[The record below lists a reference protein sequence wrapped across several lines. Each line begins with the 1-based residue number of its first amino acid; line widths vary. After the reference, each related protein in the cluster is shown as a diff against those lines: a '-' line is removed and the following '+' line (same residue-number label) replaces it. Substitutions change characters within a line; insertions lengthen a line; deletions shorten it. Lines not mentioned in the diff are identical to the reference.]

1 MRFEPNPPIP
11 DRSTERR
18 PERSLDCDRGVAAH
32 ETSED
37 RVGGLTSAASGSS
50 STSNT
55 SGSASSAEP
64 NGFRSSLSLFLGPLA
79 RLLDDP
85 EVTEICINEPGCAF
99 VERQSGWAQEQLPF
113 ASFDWCMGLAK
124 LVANF
129 TRQRISANEPLLSA
143 TLPGGERIQIV
154 LPPATLDRTVS
165 ITIRRPS
172 NALWTLEELDGLG
185 IFERTR
191 SVPSMEERDLDR
203 LSPDDRELTQ
213 LLAGRQFVAFL
224 RRAVQLRKNILLSGA
239 TGSGKTTVSK
249 ALILEVPADDR
260 LITIE
265 DVKELSLRNQ
275 PNHVRLFYSQ
285 GAQGQAEVTPGQL
298 LASAK
303 RQRPDRV
310 FVSELRTGE
319 EVYDYLVSV
328 NTGHP
333 GSITSVHADSA
344 EMAFVAL
351 AQLMKRSQAGQGMS
365 TREGVELAQ
374 MSVDIVV
381 QCGRERQS
389 ERQGEQEGGRS
400 RRIVREIWHDPGA
413 HHRRLA

>member
-1 MRFEPNPPIP
+1 MRFEPIPTPRDRAGTEGTTGAAAAPPAKAV
-11 DRSTERR
+11 
-18 PERSLDCDRGVAAH
+18 PEA
-32 ETSED
+32 
-37 RVGGLTSAASGSS
+37 
-50 STSNT
+50 
-55 SGSASSAEP
+55 P
-64 NGFRSSLSLFLGPLA
+64 SSLSLFLGPLG

-85 EVTEICINEPGCAF
+85 EVTEICINEPGTAF
-99 VERQSGWAQEQLPF
+99 VERQAGWAREELPF
-113 ASFDWCMGLAK
+113 ASYDWCMAIAK

-154 LPPATLDRTVS
+154 LPPATQERTVS
-165 ITIRRPS
+165 ITIRLPS
-172 NALWTLEELDGLG
+172 SALWTLDELDEMG
-185 IFERTR
+185 IFGPTR
-191 SVPSMEERDLDR
+191 SVPAVPAHQVQVEHLAPEDI
-203 LSPDDRELTQ
+203 ELTG
-213 LLAGRQFVAFL
+213 LLARRQFAAFL
-224 RRAVQLRKNILLSGA
+224 RRAVLLRKNILFSGA

-249 ALILEVPADDR
+249 ALILEVPPEDR

-310 FVSELRTGE
+310 FVSELRTGD

-374 MSVDIVV
+374 MSVDVVV
-381 QCGRERQS
+381 QCARDRNSAGSPRVVQ
-389 ERQGEQEGGRS
+389 
-400 RRIVREIWHDPGA
+400 EIWYAPGTK
-413 HHRRLA
+413 HRGLS

>member
-1 MRFEPNPPIP
+1 MGFEP
-11 DRSTERR
+11 SR
-18 PERSLDCDRGVAAH
+18 PSLDCEPSIATGGQQSARAQTPAA
-32 ETSED
+32 
-37 RVGGLTSAASGSS
+37 
-50 STSNT
+50 
-55 SGSASSAEP
+55 SAEP
-64 NGFRSSLSLFLGPLA
+64 PSSLALFLGPLGC
-79 RLLDDP
+79 LLDDP
-85 EVTEICINEPGCAF
+85 AVTEICINEPGTAF
-99 VERQSGWAQEQLPF
+99 VERQSGWTREELPF
-113 ASFDWCMGLAK
+113 ASFDWCMSIAK

-172 NALWTLEELDGLG
+172 NILWTLEELEKLH
-185 IFERTR
+185 IFEATR
-191 SVPSMEERDLDR
+191 SGAATQARQPELAT
-203 LSPDDRELTQ
+203 LSPEDQELMG
-213 LLAGRQFVAFL
+213 LLARAQFVPFL

-239 TGSGKTTVSK
+239 TGSGKTTVGK
-249 ALILEVPADDR
+249 ALILEVPPEDR

-275 PNHVRLFYSQ
+275 PNHVRLFYSH

-298 LASAK
+298 LAGAK

-351 AQLMKRSQAGQGMS
+351 AQLMRRGQAGHGMT

-381 QCGRERQS
+381 QCARVRRDGVL
-389 ERQGEQEGGRS
+389 
-400 RRIVREIWHDPGA
+400 RRIVREIWYDPGTKI
-413 HHRRLA
+413 RRLT

>member
-1 MRFEPNPPIP
+1 
-11 DRSTERR
+11 
-18 PERSLDCDRGVAAH
+18 V
-32 ETSED
+32 
-37 RVGGLTSAASGSS
+37 
-50 STSNT
+50 
-55 SGSASSAEP
+55 SAEP
-64 NGFRSSLSLFLGPLA
+64 PSSPSSLSLFLGPLS

-85 EVTEICINEPGCAF
+85 EVTEICINEPGVAF
-99 VERQSGWAQEQLPF
+99 VERQSGWVREELPF
-113 ASFDWCMGLAK
+113 ASFDWCMSIAK

-143 TLPGGERIQIV
+143 TLPGGERIQVV

-172 NALWTLEELDGLG
+172 NALWTLEDLESLR
-185 IFERTR
+185 IFEPTR
-191 SVPSMEERDLDR
+191 SVPATQARHPEPKN
-203 LSPDDRELTQ
+203 LSPEERELTG
-213 LLAGRQFVAFL
+213 LLARRQFVSFL

-239 TGSGKTTVSK
+239 TGSGKTTISK
-249 ALILEVPADDR
+249 ALILEVPSEDR

-285 GAQGQAEVTPGQL
+285 GAQGQAEVTTGQL

-374 MSVDIVV
+374 LSVDIVV
-381 QCGRERQS
+381 QCARDRQDGRQ
-389 ERQGEQEGGRS
+389 
-400 RRIVREIWHDPGA
+400 RRIVREIWYDPSTK
-413 HHRRLA
+413 HRGLA

>member
-1 MRFEPNPPIP
+1 MRFEPTPPL
-11 DRSTERR
+11 DRER
-18 PERSLDCDRGVAAH
+18 GTA
-32 ETSED
+32 TG
-37 RVGGLTSAASGSS
+37 GGLQANRPAPEAAS
-50 STSNT
+50 
-55 SGSASSAEP
+55 ALP
-64 NGFRSSLSLFLGPLA
+64 PSSLALFLGPLS

-85 EVTEICINEPGCAF
+85 EVTEICINEPGAAF
-99 VERQSGWAQEQLPF
+99 VERQSGWVREELPF
-113 ASFDWCMGLAK
+113 ATFDWCMSLAK

-143 TLPGGERIQIV
+143 TLPGGERIQVV
-154 LPPATLDRTVS
+154 LPPATLERTVS

-172 NALWTLEELDGLG
+172 SALWTLEDLESLR
-185 IFERTR
+185 IFEATR
-191 SVPSMEERDLDR
+191 SVPSNRVRQSDMEH
-203 LSPDDRELTQ
+203 LSQQDRELTG
-213 LLAGRQFVAFL
+213 LLARRQFVSFL

-249 ALILEVPADDR
+249 ALILEVPSEDR

-351 AQLMKRSQAGQGMS
+351 AQLMKRSPAGQGMS

-374 MSVDIVV
+374 LSVDIVV
-381 QCGRERQS
+381 QCARDRQDD
-389 ERQGEQEGGRS
+389 RQ
-400 RRIVREIWHDPGA
+400 RRIVREIWYDPGTKL
-413 HHRRLA
+413 RGLA

>member
-1 MRFEPNPPIP
+1 MHCETMQPIREAHSHP
-11 DRSTERR
+11 RE
-18 PERSLDCDRGVAAH
+18 AAN
-32 ETSED
+32 
-37 RVGGLTSAASGSS
+37 GASGA
-50 STSNT
+50 TLP
-55 SGSASSAEP
+55 SALRDEP
-64 NGFRSSLSLFLGPLA
+64 SSLALFLGPLA
-79 RLLDDP
+79 FLLEDP
-85 EVTEICINEPGCAF
+85 EVTEICINQPGTAF
-99 VERQSGWAQEQLPF
+99 VERQSGWTQDALPF
-113 ASFDWCMGLAK
+113 ATFDWCMSIAK
-124 LVANF
+124 LVANH

-154 LPPATLDRTVS
+154 LPPATEERTVS

-172 NALWTLEELDGLG
+172 NVLWTLEELEALG
-185 IFERTR
+185 IFEPTR
-191 SVPSMEERDLDR
+191 RVPKLRHAQADAGSASDA
-203 LSPDDRELTQ
+203 DRELTE
-213 LLAGRQFVAFL
+213 LLTQRQFVRFL

-260 LITIE
+260 LVTIE

-285 GAQGQAEVTPGQL
+285 GAQGQASVTPGQL

-310 FVSELRTGE
+310 FVSELRTGD

-333 GSITSVHADSA
+333 GSITSVHADTA

-351 AQLMKRSQAGQGMS
+351 AQLMKRSGAGQGMS

-374 MSVDIVV
+374 LSVDVVV
-381 QCGRERQS
+381 QCGRERQ
-389 ERQGEQEGGRS
+389 
-400 RRIVREIWHDPGA
+400 RRIVREIWFEPGTKL
-413 HHRRLA
+413 RGLA

>member
-1 MRFEPNPPIP
+1 MPFGPSPPLL
-11 DRSTERR
+11 ERESGAT
-18 PERSLDCDRGVAAH
+18 PSGLQPAGQPPGAAPPGPA
-32 ETSED
+32 T
-37 RVGGLTSAASGSS
+37 T
-50 STSNT
+50 
-55 SGSASSAEP
+55 P
-64 NGFRSSLSLFLGPLA
+64 PSSLALFLGPLEP
-79 RLLDDP
+79 LLNDP
-85 EVTEICINEPGCAF
+85 EVTEICINAPGAAF
-99 VERQSGWAQEQLPF
+99 VERQTGWTREALAF
-113 ASFDWCMGLAK
+113 ASFEWCMSIAK

-129 TRQRISANEPLLSA
+129 TRQRVSASEPLLSA

-154 LPPATLDRTVS
+154 LPPATLEGTVS

-172 NALWTLEELDGLG
+172 GAIWTLEELEQRHV
-185 IFERTR
+185 FAQTR
-191 SVPSMEERDLDR
+191 RAPGVRAPQAASEELRD
-203 LSPDDRELTQ
+203 DDRELAA
-213 LLAGRQFVAFL
+213 LLEGGQFAPFL

-249 ALILEVPADDR
+249 ALILEVPAQDR

-298 LASAK
+298 LTSAK

-351 AQLMKRSQAGQGMS
+351 AQLMRRGPAGRGMS

-374 MSVDIVV
+374 LSVDVVV
-381 QCGRERQS
+381 QCARERQH
-389 ERQGEQEGGRS
+389 RL
-400 RRIVREIWHDPGA
+400 VREIWYEPGTKL
-413 HHRRLA
+413 RGLA

>member
-1 MRFEPNPPIP
+1 MHSETIQPRLEARRAAPAPDIPGPAGARALPMEEP
-11 DRSTERR
+11 
-18 PERSLDCDRGVAAH
+18 
-32 ETSED
+32 
-37 RVGGLTSAASGSS
+37 
-50 STSNT
+50 
-55 SGSASSAEP
+55 
-64 NGFRSSLSLFLGPLA
+64 SSLALFLGPLA
-79 RLLDDP
+79 PLLDDP
-85 EVTEICINEPGCAF
+85 QVTEICINQPGTAF
-99 VERQSGWAQEQLPF
+99 VERQTGWTQDALPF
-113 ASFDWCMGLAK
+113 ATFDWCMSIAK

-129 TRQRISANEPLLSA
+129 TRQRISASEPLLSA

-154 LPPATLDRTVS
+154 LPPATEDRTVS

-172 NALWTLEELDGLG
+172 NVLWTLDELEALH
-185 IFERTR
+185 IFESTCSTPAVRCR
-191 SVPSMEERDLDR
+191 MDSEAAPSRE
-203 LSPDDRELTQ
+203 DRELTG
-213 LLAGRQFVAFL
+213 LLAKRQFVQFL

-260 LITIE
+260 LVTIE

-285 GAQGQAEVTPGQL
+285 GAQGQASVTPGQL

-351 AQLMKRSQAGQGMS
+351 AQLMKRSGAGQGMS

-374 MSVDIVV
+374 LSVDVVV
-381 QCGRERQS
+381 QCARDRQ
-389 ERQGEQEGGRS
+389 
-400 RRIVREIWHDPGA
+400 RRVVREIWFDPGTKL
-413 HHRRLA
+413 RGLA

>member
-1 MRFEPNPPIP
+1 MRFEPTPSPL
-11 DRSTERR
+11 DRTGAE
-18 PERSLDCDRGVAAH
+18 G
-32 ETSED
+32 
-37 RVGGLTSAASGSS
+37 
-50 STSNT
+50 T
-55 SGSASSAEP
+55 SGSAGAPTAKTAQESP
-64 NGFRSSLSLFLGPLA
+64 SSLSLFLGPLG

-85 EVTEICINEPGCAF
+85 EVTEICINEPGTAF
-99 VERQSGWAQEQLPF
+99 VERQSGWSREELPF
-113 ASFDWCMGLAK
+113 ASYDWCLAIAK

-129 TRQRISANEPLLSA
+129 TRQRISASEPLLSA

-154 LPPATLDRTVS
+154 LPPATQERTVS

-172 NALWTLEELDGLG
+172 NALWTLTELDGMG
-185 IFERTR
+185 IFGPTR
-191 SVPSMEERDLDR
+191 SVPAIPAHQVQVEHLAPE
-203 LSPDDRELTQ
+203 DRELTGM
-213 LLAGRQFVAFL
+213 LARRQFAAFL
-224 RRAVQLRKNILLSGA
+224 RRAVHLRKNILFSGA

-249 ALILEVPADDR
+249 ALILEVPAEDR

-310 FVSELRTGE
+310 FVSELRTGD

-374 MSVDIVV
+374 MSVDVVV
-381 QCGRERQS
+381 QCARDRNSTGS
-389 ERQGEQEGGRS
+389 P
-400 RRIVREIWHDPGA
+400 RIVREIWYDPGTK
-413 HHRRLA
+413 HRGLS

>member
-1 MRFEPNPPIP
+1 MRFEPIRPPLEG
-11 DRSTERR
+11 DA
-18 PERSLDCDRGVAAH
+18 GVAPG
-32 ETSED
+32 D
-37 RVGGLTSAASGSS
+37 RQQACAASPV
-50 STSNT
+50 
-55 SGSASSAEP
+55 AAAAEQP
-64 NGFRSSLSLFLGPLA
+64 SSLALFLGPLN

-85 EVTEICINEPGCAF
+85 EVTEICINEPGAAF
-99 VERQSGWAQEQLPF
+99 VERQSGWTREALPF
-113 ASFDWCMGLAK
+113 ANFDWCMAIAK

-129 TRQRISANEPLLSA
+129 TRQRISADEPLLSA
-143 TLPGGERIQIV
+143 TLPGGERIQVV
-154 LPPATLDRTVS
+154 LPPATLDQTVS

-172 NALWTLEELDGLG
+172 NALWTLEEL
-185 IFERTR
+185 ERLCVFGTTR
-191 SVPSMEERDLDR
+191 STPATPTRRPDLPA
-203 LSPDDRELTQ
+203 LSPEDRELAGF
-213 LLAGRQFVAFL
+213 LAHRQFVPFL

-249 ALILEVPADDR
+249 ALILEVPAEDR

-265 DVKELSLRNQ
+265 DVRELSLRNQ

-285 GAQGQAEVTPGQL
+285 GAQGQAGVTPGQL
-298 LASAK
+298 LAGAK

-351 AQLMKRSQAGQGMS
+351 AQLMKRSQAGHGMS

-381 QCGRERQS
+381 QCARERQDGL
-389 ERQGEQEGGRS
+389 R
-400 RRIVREIWHDPGA
+400 RRIVREIWYDPGA
-413 HHRRLA
+413 KVRGLA

>member
-1 MRFEPNPPIP
+1 MRFERPPP
-11 DRSTERR
+11 HLDRECG
-18 PERSLDCDRGVAAH
+18 DAAQNGQATR
-32 ETSED
+32 ESAPA
-37 RVGGLTSAASGSS
+37 AAS
-50 STSNT
+50 
-55 SGSASSAEP
+55 AETP
-64 NGFRSSLSLFLGPLA
+64 SSLALFLGPLD
-79 RLLDDP
+79 RLLGDS
-85 EVTEICINEPGCAF
+85 EVTEICINEPGVAF
-99 VERQSGWAQEQLPF
+99 VERQSGWTREALPF
-113 ASFDWCMGLAK
+113 ASFDWCMAIAK

-129 TRQRISANEPLLSA
+129 TRQRVSANEPLLSA
-143 TLPGGERIQIV
+143 TLPGGERIQVV
-154 LPPATLDRTVS
+154 LPPATLERTVS
-165 ITIRRPS
+165 ITVRRPS
-172 NALWTLEELDGLG
+172 SALWTLEDLEGMH
-185 IFERTR
+185 IFAPTRCIPATLERQSDATAR
-191 SVPSMEERDLDR
+191 SVE
-203 LSPDDRELTQ
+203 DRELAA
-213 LLAGRQFVAFL
+213 LLARMQFASFL

-249 ALILEVPADDR
+249 ALILEVPAEDR

-285 GAQGQAEVTPGQL
+285 GGQGQAEVTPGQL

-344 EMAFVAL
+344 ELAFVAL
-351 AQLMKRSQAGQGMS
+351 AQLMKRSQAGHGMS

-381 QCGRERQS
+381 QCARDRQDGRQ
-389 ERQGEQEGGRS
+389 
-400 RRIVREIWHDPGA
+400 RRIVREIWYDPGTKL
-413 HHRRLA
+413 RTLA

>member
-1 MRFEPNPPIP
+1 MRFGPTPSPRDLAGAEG
-11 DRSTERR
+11 TT
-18 PERSLDCDRGVAAH
+18 GAVAPTAKTAQ
-32 ETSED
+32 E
-37 RVGGLTSAASGSS
+37 A
-50 STSNT
+50 
-55 SGSASSAEP
+55 P
-64 NGFRSSLSLFLGPLA
+64 SSLSLFLGPLG
-79 RLLDDP
+79 RLLEDP
-85 EVTEICINEPGCAF
+85 EVTEICINEPGTAF
-99 VERQSGWAQEQLPF
+99 VERQSGWSREELPF
-113 ASFDWCMGLAK
+113 ASYDWCLAIAK

-154 LPPATLDRTVS
+154 LPPATPERTVS

-172 NALWTLEELDGLG
+172 NALWTLEELDGMG
-185 IFERTR
+185 IFRPTR
-191 SVPSMEERDLDR
+191 SVPAIPAHQAQIEHLTPE
-203 LSPDDRELTQ
+203 DRELTG
-213 LLAGRQFVAFL
+213 LLARRQFAAFL
-224 RRAVQLRKNILLSGA
+224 RRAVHLRKNILFSGA

-249 ALILEVPADDR
+249 ALILEVPAEDR

-310 FVSELRTGE
+310 FVSELRTGD

-374 MSVDIVV
+374 MSVDVVV
-381 QCGRERQS
+381 QCARDRNSTGS
-389 ERQGEQEGGRS
+389 P
-400 RRIVREIWHDPGA
+400 RIVREIWYDPGTK
-413 HHRRLA
+413 HRGLS

>member
-1 MRFEPNPPIP
+1 MRFEP
-11 DRSTERR
+11 TR
-18 PERSLDCDRGVAAH
+18 PSLDREPGASTGSWRATSRPAPDAA
-32 ETSED
+32 
-37 RVGGLTSAASGSS
+37 
-50 STSNT
+50 
-55 SGSASSAEP
+55 SAEP
-64 NGFRSSLSLFLGPLA
+64 PSSPSSLSLFLGPLS

-85 EVTEICINEPGCAF
+85 EVTEICINEPGVGF
-99 VERQSGWAQEQLPF
+99 VERQSGWAREELPF
-113 ASFDWCMGLAK
+113 ASFDWCMSIAK

-143 TLPGGERIQIV
+143 TLPGGERIQVV
-154 LPPATLDRTVS
+154 LPPATLERTVS

-172 NALWTLEELDGLG
+172 SALWTLEELESLR
-185 IFERTR
+185 IFEATR
-191 SVPSMEERDLDR
+191 SLPSTPARQSDMEH
-203 LSPDDRELTQ
+203 LSPQDRELTG
-213 LLAGRQFVAFL
+213 LLARRQFVSFL

-249 ALILEVPADDR
+249 ALILEVPCEDR

-344 EMAFVAL
+344 DMAFVAL

-374 MSVDIVV
+374 LSVDIVV
-381 QCGRERQS
+381 QCARDRQDERQ
-389 ERQGEQEGGRS
+389 Q
-400 RRIVREIWHDPGA
+400 RIVREIWYDPGTKL
-413 HHRRLA
+413 RGLA

>member
-1 MRFEPNPPIP
+1 MHSAANPPV
-11 DRSTERR
+11 
-18 PERSLDCDRGVAAH
+18 PEAPPRAQ
-32 ETSED
+32 
-37 RVGGLTSAASGSS
+37 
-50 STSNT
+50 
-55 SGSASSAEP
+55 AEP
-64 NGFRSSLSLFLGPLA
+64 SSLSLFLEPMA
-79 RLLDDP
+79 ALLDDP
-85 EVTEICINEPGCAF
+85 EVTEICINRPGFAF
-99 VERQSGWAQEQLPF
+99 VERSSGWAQQALPF
-113 ASFDWCMGLAK
+113 ASFEWCVSIAK
-124 LVANF
+124 LVANH
-129 TRQRISANEPLLSA
+129 TRQRISAHEPLLSA

-154 LPPATLDRTVS
+154 LPPATEAGTVS

-172 NALWTLEELDGLG
+172 AVLWTLEELEALGVFGPTRAGPLTRARPGLPAD
-185 IFERTR
+185 
-191 SVPSMEERDLDR
+191 PS
-203 LSPDDRELTQ
+203 DRELAA
-213 LLAGRQFVAFL
+213 LLEARAFVQFL
-224 RRAVQLRKNILLSGA
+224 RRAVQLRRNILLSGA

-260 LITIE
+260 LVTIE

-285 GAQGQAEVTPGQL
+285 GAQGQAAVTPGQL

-303 RQRPDRV
+303 RQRPDRI

-351 AQLMKRSQAGQGMS
+351 AQLMRRSQAGQGMS

-374 MSVDIVV
+374 LSVDVVV
-381 QCGRERQS
+381 QCARERQ
-389 ERQGEQEGGRS
+389 
-400 RRIVREIWHDPGA
+400 RRVVREIWHDPGA
-413 HHRRLA
+413 RGSGIR

>member
-1 MRFEPNPPIP
+1 MRFDPAQSILDLEP
-11 DRSTERR
+11 
-18 PERSLDCDRGVAAH
+18 GAATGSGQAKG
-32 ETSED
+32 EPAP
-37 RVGGLTSAASGSS
+37 VGAL
-50 STSNT
+50 
-55 SGSASSAEP
+55 AEP
-64 NGFRSSLSLFLGPLA
+64 PSSLALFLGPLS
-79 RLLDDP
+79 RLLEDP
-85 EVTEICINEPGCAF
+85 ELTEICINEPGAAF
-99 VERQSGWAQEQLPF
+99 VERQSGWAREELPF
-113 ASFDWCMGLAK
+113 ASFDWCMSVAK

-129 TRQRISANEPLLSA
+129 THQRISASEPLLSA
-143 TLPGGERIQIV
+143 TLPGGERIQVV

-172 NALWTLEELDGLG
+172 SALWTLEDLEDLC
-185 IFERTR
+185 IFEPTR
-191 SVPSMEERDLDR
+191 CVPATPTQQSGSAIPSE
-203 LSPDDRELTQ
+203 DRELAD
-213 LLAGRQFVAFL
+213 LLAHRQFAAFL
-224 RRAVQLRKNILLSGA
+224 RRAVQLRRNILLSGA

-249 ALILEVPADDR
+249 ALILEVPSEDR

-381 QCGRERQS
+381 QCARDRQDGRQ
-389 ERQGEQEGGRS
+389 
-400 RRIVREIWHDPGA
+400 RRIVQEIWYDPGTK
-413 HHRRLA
+413 HRGLA

>member
-1 MRFEPNPPIP
+1 MHSEAIQAIREAHSHSREVANGSHGAARRSALREEP
-11 DRSTERR
+11 
-18 PERSLDCDRGVAAH
+18 
-32 ETSED
+32 
-37 RVGGLTSAASGSS
+37 
-50 STSNT
+50 
-55 SGSASSAEP
+55 
-64 NGFRSSLSLFLGPLA
+64 SSLALFLGPLA
-79 RLLDDP
+79 FLLDDP
-85 EVTEICINEPGCAF
+85 EITEICINQPGTAF
-99 VERQSGWAQEQLPF
+99 VERQSGWTQEALPF
-113 ASFDWCMGLAK
+113 ATFDWCMSIAK
-124 LVANF
+124 LVANH

-154 LPPATLDRTVS
+154 LPPATEDQTVS

-172 NALWTLEELDGLG
+172 NVVWTLEELEGLG
-185 IFERTR
+185 IFEPTR
-191 SVPSMEERDLDR
+191 SVPQLRHPQADAGNSEA
-203 LSPDDRELTQ
+203 DRELIG
-213 LLAGRQFVAFL
+213 LLAQRQFVRFL

-260 LITIE
+260 LVTIE

-285 GAQGQAEVTPGQL
+285 GAQGQASVTPGQL

-310 FVSELRTGE
+310 FVSELRTGD

-351 AQLMKRSQAGQGMS
+351 AQLMKRSGAGQGMS

-374 MSVDIVV
+374 LSVDVVV
-381 QCGRERQS
+381 QCARERQ
-389 ERQGEQEGGRS
+389 
-400 RRIVREIWHDPGA
+400 RRIVREFWYDPGTKL
-413 HHRRLA
+413 RGLA

>member
-1 MRFEPNPPIP
+1 MRFEPIP
-11 DRSTERR
+11 NLLDRAGAEGSA
-18 PERSLDCDRGVAAH
+18 G
-32 ETSED
+32 
-37 RVGGLTSAASGSS
+37 GGLSGSPP
-50 STSNT
+50 SN
-55 SGSASSAEP
+55 AVEKAP
-64 NGFRSSLSLFLGPLA
+64 SSLSLFLGPLG
-79 RLLDDP
+79 RLLEDH
-85 EVTEICINEPGCAF
+85 EVTEICINEPGTAF
-99 VERQSGWAQEQLPF
+99 VERQSGWSREDLPF
-113 ASFDWCMGLAK
+113 ASYDWCLAIAK

-154 LPPATLDRTVS
+154 LPPATQERTVS

-172 NALWTLEELDGLG
+172 NALWTLEELDAKG
-185 IFERTR
+185 IFGPTR
-191 SVPSMEERDLDR
+191 SVPALPSHQVQVEH
-203 LSPDDRELTQ
+203 LSPEDRELTG
-213 LLAGRQFVAFL
+213 LLARREFAAFL
-224 RRAVQLRKNILLSGA
+224 RRAVLLRKNILFSGA

-249 ALILEVPADDR
+249 ALILEVPAEDR

-310 FVSELRTGE
+310 FVSELRTGD

-381 QCGRERQS
+381 QCARD
-389 ERQGEQEGGRS
+389 RS
-400 RRIVREIWHDPGA
+400 NAGSPRIVREIWYAPGTK
-413 HHRRLA
+413 HRGLS

>member
-1 MRFEPNPPIP
+1 MRFEPTPNPR
-11 DRSTERR
+11 DRAGAEGTT
-18 PERSLDCDRGVAAH
+18 GAAAP
-32 ETSED
+32 TAKTAQD
-37 RVGGLTSAASGSS
+37 A
-50 STSNT
+50 
-55 SGSASSAEP
+55 P
-64 NGFRSSLSLFLGPLA
+64 SSLSLFLGPLG
-79 RLLDDP
+79 RLLEDP
-85 EVTEICINEPGCAF
+85 EVTEICINEPGTAF
-99 VERQSGWAQEQLPF
+99 VERQSGWSREELPF
-113 ASFDWCMGLAK
+113 ASYDWCLAIAK

-154 LPPATLDRTVS
+154 LPPATQERTVS

-172 NALWTLEELDGLG
+172 NALWTLEELDAIG
-185 IFERTR
+185 IFRPTR
-191 SVPSMEERDLDR
+191 SVPAIPAHQAQIAHLTPE
-203 LSPDDRELTQ
+203 DRELTG
-213 LLAGRQFVAFL
+213 LLARRQFAAFL
-224 RRAVQLRKNILLSGA
+224 RRAVHLRKNILFSGA

-249 ALILEVPADDR
+249 ALILEVPPEDR

-310 FVSELRTGE
+310 FVSELRTGD

-374 MSVDIVV
+374 MSVDVVV
-381 QCGRERQS
+381 QCARDRNSTGS
-389 ERQGEQEGGRS
+389 P
-400 RRIVREIWHDPGA
+400 RIVREIWYDPGTK
-413 HHRRLA
+413 HRGLS

>member
-1 MRFEPNPPIP
+1 MRFEPTQP
-11 DRSTERR
+11 S
-18 PERSLDCDRGVAAH
+18 PECLPHGATGCLQPAP
-32 ETSED
+32 
-37 RVGGLTSAASGSS
+37 SS
-50 STSNT
+50 VPAT
-55 SGSASSAEP
+55 GSAEP
-64 NGFRSSLSLFLGPLA
+64 PSSLALFLGPLG

-85 EVTEICINEPGCAF
+85 EVTEICINEPGAAF
-99 VERQSGWAQEQLPF
+99 VERQSGWMREELPF
-113 ASFDWCMGLAK
+113 ASFDWCMSIAK

-172 NALWTLEELDGLG
+172 NTLWTLEELRDLR
-185 IFERTR
+185 IFEPTR
-191 SVPSMEERDLDR
+191 SGPETPAQPSDLES
-203 LSPDDRELTQ
+203 LPPEDRELAG
-213 LLAGRQFVAFL
+213 LLVGGDFVAFL
-224 RRAVQLRKNILLSGA
+224 RRAVQWRKNILLSGA
-239 TGSGKTTVSK
+239 TGSGKTTVGK
-249 ALILEVPADDR
+249 ALILEVPPEDR

-298 LASAK
+298 LAGAK

-351 AQLMKRSQAGQGMS
+351 AQLMKRSQAGQSMS
-365 TREGVELAQ
+365 TRDGVELAQ

-381 QCGRERQS
+381 QCARER
-389 ERQGEQEGGRS
+389 RDGLP
-400 RRIVREIWHDPGA
+400 RRIVREIWYDPGTKI
-413 HHRRLA
+413 RRLA

>member
-1 MRFEPNPPIP
+1 MRFEPN
-11 DRSTERR
+11 R
-18 PERSLDCDRGVAAH
+18 PCLDGEPGAATGDWQPVRAH
-32 ETSED
+32 AHDE
-37 RVGGLTSAASGSS
+37 A
-50 STSNT
+50 
-55 SGSASSAEP
+55 SAEP
-64 NGFRSSLSLFLGPLA
+64 PSSLALFLGPLGH
-79 RLLDDP
+79 LLGDP
-85 EVTEICINEPGCAF
+85 AVTEICINEPGAAF
-99 VERQSGWAQEQLPF
+99 VERPSGWAREALPF
-113 ASFDWCMGLAK
+113 ATFDWCMSIAK

-172 NALWTLEELDGLG
+172 NTLWTLEELGNLH
-185 IFERTR
+185 IFETTCSAPATPARQ
-191 SVPSMEERDLDR
+191 SELAS
-203 LSPDDRELTQ
+203 LSPEDRELTD
-213 LLAGRQFVAFL
+213 LLARRQFVPFL
-224 RRAVQLRKNILLSGA
+224 RRAVRFRKNILLSGA
-239 TGSGKTTVSK
+239 TGSGKTTVGK
-249 ALILEVPADDR
+249 ALILEVPSEDR

-351 AQLMKRSQAGQGMS
+351 AQLMKRSQAGHGMT
-365 TREGVELAQ
+365 TRDGVELAQ

-381 QCGRERQS
+381 QCARER
-389 ERQGEQEGGRS
+389 RDGLL
-400 RRIVREIWHDPGA
+400 RRIVREIWYDPGTKT
-413 HHRRLA
+413 RRLA

>member
-1 MRFEPNPPIP
+1 MRFEATQPIP
-11 DRSTERR
+11 ERE
-18 PERSLDCDRGVAAH
+18 PCAATGDLPLATSS
-32 ETSED
+32 ET
-37 RVGGLTSAASGSS
+37 AA
-50 STSNT
+50 
-55 SGSASSAEP
+55 APAEP
-64 NGFRSSLSLFLGPLA
+64 PSSLVLFLGPLG

-85 EVTEICINEPGCAF
+85 EVTEICINEPGVAF
-99 VERQSGWAQEQLPF
+99 VERQSGWLREELPF
-113 ASFDWCMGLAK
+113 ASFDWCMAIAK

-129 TRQRISANEPLLSA
+129 THQRISANEPLLSA

-154 LPPATLDRTVS
+154 LPPATLERTVS

-172 NALWTLEELDGLG
+172 QALWSLEELVDLRV
-185 IFERTR
+185 FEPTC
-191 SVPSMEERDLDR
+191 SVPACPLRPTDLDN
-203 LSPDDRELTQ
+203 LAPEDRELAR
-213 LLAGRQFVAFL
+213 LLASREFVPFL
-224 RRAVQLRKNILLSGA
+224 RRAVQWRKNILLSGA
-239 TGSGKTTVSK
+239 TGSGKTTVGK
-249 ALILEVPADDR
+249 ALILEVPSEDR

-285 GAQGQAEVTPGQL
+285 GAQGQADVTPGQL
-298 LASAK
+298 LAGAK

-365 TREGVELAQ
+365 TRDGVELAQ
-374 MSVDIVV
+374 MSVDVVV
-381 QCGRERQS
+381 QCARER
-389 ERQGEQEGGRS
+389 RDGRP
-400 RRIVREIWHDPGA
+400 RRIVQEIWYDPGTKR
-413 HHRRLA
+413 RRLA

>member
-1 MRFEPNPPIP
+1 MRFEPTPSPL
-11 DRSTERR
+11 DRTGAE
-18 PERSLDCDRGVAAH
+18 G
-32 ETSED
+32 
-37 RVGGLTSAASGSS
+37 
-50 STSNT
+50 T
-55 SGSASSAEP
+55 SGSAGAPTAKTAQESP
-64 NGFRSSLSLFLGPLA
+64 SSLSLFLGPLG

-85 EVTEICINEPGCAF
+85 EVTEICINEPGTAF
-99 VERQSGWAQEQLPF
+99 VERQSGWSREELPF
-113 ASFDWCMGLAK
+113 ASYDWCLAIAK

-129 TRQRISANEPLLSA
+129 TRQRISASEPLLSA

-154 LPPATLDRTVS
+154 LPPATRERTVS

-172 NALWTLEELDGLG
+172 NALWTLTELDGMG
-185 IFERTR
+185 IFGPTR
-191 SVPSMEERDLDR
+191 SVPAIPAHQVQVEHLAPE
-203 LSPDDRELTQ
+203 DRELTGM
-213 LLAGRQFVAFL
+213 LARRQFAAFL
-224 RRAVQLRKNILLSGA
+224 RRAVHLRKNILFSGA

-249 ALILEVPADDR
+249 ALILEVPAEDR

-310 FVSELRTGE
+310 FVSELRTGD

-374 MSVDIVV
+374 MSVDVVV
-381 QCGRERQS
+381 QCARDRNSTGS
-389 ERQGEQEGGRS
+389 P
-400 RRIVREIWHDPGA
+400 RIVREIWYDPGTK
-413 HHRRLA
+413 HRGLS

>member
-1 MRFEPNPPIP
+1 MRFEPIRPP
-11 DRSTERR
+11 
-18 PERSLDCDRGVAAH
+18 LDCEPGAA
-32 ETSED
+32 TGS
-37 RVGGLTSAASGSS
+37 RQPTQARAPAA
-50 STSNT
+50 
-55 SGSASSAEP
+55 ADAEP
-64 NGFRSSLSLFLGPLA
+64 PSSLALFLGSL
-79 RLLDDP
+79 RHLLDDA
-85 EVTEICINEPGCAF
+85 EVTEICINEPGTAF
-99 VERQSGWAQEQLPF
+99 VERQSGWTHESLPF
-113 ASFDWCMGLAK
+113 ASFDWCMAIAK

-143 TLPGGERIQIV
+143 TLPGGERIQVV

-172 NALWTLEELDGLG
+172 NALWTLEELAKLR
-185 IFERTR
+185 IFEPTR
-191 SVPSMEERDLDR
+191 SVTAAPARQPDLGA
-203 LSPDDRELTQ
+203 LSPEDRELTGF
-213 LLAGRQFVAFL
+213 LAKGQFVPFL

-249 ALILEVPADDR
+249 ALILEVPAEDR

-265 DVKELSLRNQ
+265 DVRELSLRNQ

-285 GAQGQAEVTPGQL
+285 GAQGQAGVTPGQL

-344 EMAFVAL
+344 QMAFVAL

-381 QCGRERQS
+381 QCARDRQDGL
-389 ERQGEQEGGRS
+389 Q
-400 RRIVREIWHDPGA
+400 RRIVREIWYDPDTKVRG
-413 HHRRLA
+413 LA